1 MARLFRFLLILLTA
15 SIFQGPID
23 AYICTLVNK
32 TRATIVVEFYKMNSQ
47 LKTESSGDITILPNS
62 ENKWDAGKCLVAFPC
77 SISGIKIIQM
87 TMPEKSGTESTKPVP
102 GADKIQEKWT
112 GVSAHAVS
120 HTWVMTEDYPD
131 AATGNF
137 DHIQFILTRT
147 PAGVRGTT
155 YPGGMVWKS
164 SPVEIIAPI
173 NPVKGFVPRNKAEY
187 DESCYTYLTGEPT
200 VLFDKM
206 CQNPQPFMIDINNM
220 VPKVYWSS
228 RKEAMQQ
235 AIAEKSGEYDPIKRN
250 GMRPSTSHYQTI
262 KILHPCCGKADKE
275 YLVVDSGNDQ
285 TWQADLFIAEHP
297 RKSPIDKDWRVVK
310 SIVLNDS
317 PDEKDLWHPAGVD
330 MCGPYLAI
338 PMEDWRIKDYLS
350 KELYPGKLIHYES
363 RSKIIFLD
371 MTDPLNPKRLNVTIE
386 RSAKKTRKNP
396 GDNNPSFMP
405 AIGFTRLS
413 DRHYLIYLGG
423 TGDIYISKTDN
434 LNDGFNYSGRI
445 NDVPSQNTNFLTIG
459 DKGDLYLVATY
470 NVKNTAPVISGD
482 NRATF
487 YKFNYDPA
495 TKKGAATKI
504 KDYNCNCGGG
514 GVAGIGAD
522 FGCNFNAGANV
533 TPTGGIIG
541 IYHYVR
547 DGKYLSCTLFG
558 PRS

>member
-1 MARLFRFLLILLTA
+1 
-15 SIFQGPID
+15 
-23 AYICTLVNK
+23 
-32 TRATIVVEFYKMNSQ
+32 
-47 LKTESSGDITILPNS
+47 
-62 ENKWDAGKCLVAFPC
+62 
-77 SISGIKIIQM
+77 
-87 TMPEKSGTESTKPVP
+87 
-102 GADKIQEKWT
+102 
-112 GVSAHAVS
+112 
-120 HTWVMTEDYPD
+120 
-131 AATGNF
+131 
-137 DHIQFILTRT
+137 
-147 PAGVRGTT
+147 
-155 YPGGMVWKS
+155 
-164 SPVEIIAPI
+164 
-173 NPVKGFVPRNKAEY
+173 
-187 DESCYTYLTGEPT
+187 
-200 VLFDKM
+200 
-206 CQNPQPFMIDINNM
+206 
-220 VPKVYWSS
+220 
-228 RKEAMQQ
+228 
-235 AIAEKSGEYDPIKRN
+235 
-250 GMRPSTSHYQTI
+250 
-262 KILHPCCGKADKE
+262 
-275 YLVVDSGNDQ
+275 
-285 TWQADLFIAEHP
+285 
-297 RKSPIDKDWRVVK
+297 
-310 SIVLNDS
+310 
-317 PDEKDLWHPAGVD
+317 
-330 MCGPYLAI
+330 
-338 PMEDWRIKDYLS
+338 
-350 KELYPGKLIHYES
+350 
-363 RSKIIFLD
+363 